1 MRSFSCNNKQRHANT
16 ITAEDQISM
25 MCIFMQV
32 CVEDLIVPTVRVVP
46 AQGQVPDVK

>member
-1 MRSFSCNNKQRHANT
+1 MRSFSRNNKQRHANT
-16 ITAEDQISM
+16 ITTEDQISM

-46 AQGQVPDVK
+46 AQGRVPDVK

>member
-16 ITAEDQISM
+16 ITTKEQISM

-46 AQGQVPDVK
+46 AQGRVPDVK